1 MPFDA
6 PRYLERIGWRGP
18 LGSLTPTLETL
29 TALGALLR
37 AHMRGIPFENLDVLL
52 GRGIRLDLDSVSAKL
67 VDAKR
72 GGYCF
77 EHSTLFRA
85 ALEHAGFEPRAHS
98 ARVILLT
105 PRRNAPR
112 THMFLTA
119 AVEGTTY
126 VLDPGFGGHG
136 PLVPLPLVEDVE
148 VRDGPDAHRLTRRD
162 GEWVLEARIN
172 GTFAPLWMSTL
183 EPEAPIDFTVA
194 NHFTATWPESA
205 FVQRLMLRALTPDG
219 RRVSVM
225 NRDVTVAR
233 DGVFETSQL
242 ASRSALRALLE
253 REFQIDLPEV
263 ERLRVPTIPEWD

>member
-6 PRYLERIGWRGP
+6 ARYLARVGWQGA
-18 LGSLTPTLETL
+18 LTPTLETL
-29 TALGALLR
+29 TALMR
-37 AHMRGIPFENLDVLL
+37 AHMARIPFENLDVLL

-67 VDAKR
+67 VDAGR

-85 ALEHAGFEPRAHS
+85 ALEHAGFQPRSHS

-105 PRRNAPR
+105 PRSNAPR
-112 THMFLTA
+112 THMFLS
-119 AVEGTTY
+119 VVVDGTTY

-136 PLVPLPLVEDVE
+136 PLVPVPLVEFAE
-148 VRDGPDAHRLTRRD
+148 VRDAPDIHRMTRRE
-162 GEWVLEARIN
+162 GEWQLEAWMA
-172 GTFAPLWMSTL
+172 GAFAPLWMSTL
-183 EPEAPIDFTVA
+183 EPESPVDFA
-194 NHFTATWPESA
+194 MGNHFTATWPESP

-233 DGVFETSQL
+233 DGAFETSQL
-242 ASRSALRALLE
+242 ADRAALRRLLAG
-253 REFQIDLPEV
+253 EFGMDLPEI
-263 ERLRVPTIPEWD
+263 EQLRVPTIPEWT